1 MLFFFLYSHIILYIM
16 TDTTQLIQNN
26 LAVTSDLVYRLKPS
40 APRSRSYRASIL
52 PSNKNSFSPTDTAIL
67 YIPGGRRNTYLDC
80 SASYIRITL
89 KNTSGTA
96 GSSFALDHN
105 ANCVI
110 NRLDVFHGSNLL
122 ETIQTYN
129 VLSAYILDMQ
139 LSQSQKL
146 SLSNI
151 YGFNGAASTRQGV
164 SLDVANQKTFCLPIF
179 SGVVGVL
186 NDKMLPIGLL
196 ADDIRLEFTF
206 DSLLSAV
213 VQSGTPGV
221 LSILDFQLELSIV
234 ELSDEGESM
243 VRSNY
248 QYPQMPLYLHGCS
261 WRHYVSQLPNS
272 SGGYSTL
279 VPARFAS
286 LKQLALLPRR
296 STESSSSTSYS
307 LSSRANPNFT
317 QYWWRIGSAIIPPKA
332 VYLEN
337 SGNTGG
343 YGEAYAE
350 LLKSWHALH
359 TISTSSAL
367 ISTEYN
373 VADTA
378 VTDCPQTAV
387 QTGANSYKN
396 GFVIAQELESFAQRS
411 DVLLSGMNTLS
422 SQVFFEAQITTP
434 LTGGV
439 ATTYSL
445 DFYAWYDHIMVIDQ
459 GIISI
464 KY

>member
-1 MLFFFLYSHIILYIM
+1 M
-16 TDTTQLIQNN
+16 TDTTQLIPNN
-26 LAVTSDLVYRLKPS
+26 LAVTSDLDYRLKPS

-52 PSNKNSFSPTDTAIL
+52 PTNKNTFNPTDTAII

-80 SASYIRITL
+80 TQSYIRITL
-89 KNTSGTA
+89 KNTSGTGA
-96 GSSFALDHN
+96 FRLDHD

-129 VLSAYILDMQ
+129 ILSAYILDMQ
-139 LSQSQKL
+139 LSSAQKL
-146 SLSNI
+146 PLSNV
-151 YGFNGAASTRQGV
+151 YGFDTDGDRQGLNFA
-164 SLDVANQKTFCLPIF
+164 SGAQRTFCLPIF

-206 DSLLSAV
+206 ETLESAV
-213 VQSGTPGV
+213 VQSGTAGV
-221 LSILDFQLELSIV
+221 LQILDFQLQLTIV
-234 ELSDEGESM
+234 ELSDEGENM

-248 QYPQMPLYLHGCS
+248 QYPQMPLYLHGNS
-261 WRHYVSQLPNS
+261 WRHYVSALPAAT

-286 LKQLALLPRR
+286 LKQLALIPRR
-296 STESSSSTSYS
+296 NTETASTTSYS
-307 LSSRANPNFT
+307 LSSRVNPNIA
-317 QYWWRIGSAIIPPKA
+317 QYWWRIGSAIIPSKA
-332 VYLEN
+332 VYLES

-343 YGEAYAE
+343 YGEAFAE

-359 TISTSSAL
+359 TTSSSSAL
-367 ISTEYN
+367 YLEYN
-373 VADTA
+373 VADAT
-378 VTDCPQTAV
+378 VTNCPQIAV
-387 QTGANSYKN
+387 NTGANSYLN

-422 SQVFFEAQITTP
+422 SQVFFEAQINTAIGASAYT
-434 LTGGV
+434 
-439 ATTYSL
+439 L
-445 DFYAWYDHIMVIDQ
+445 DFFAWYDHIMVIDQ

>member
-1 MLFFFLYSHIILYIM
+1 M
-16 TDTTQLIQNN
+16 TDTTQLIPNN
-26 LAVTSDLVYRLKPS
+26 LAVTSDLDFRLKPS

-52 PSNKNSFSPTDTAIL
+52 PTNKNTFNPTDTAII

-80 SASYIRITL
+80 SQSYIRMTL

-129 VLSAYILDMQ
+129 ILSAYILDMQ

-146 SLSNI
+146 ALSNI
-151 YGFNGAASTRQGV
+151 YGFNGAAATRQGITLGP
-164 SLDVANQKTFCLPIF
+164 SDQQTFCLPIF

-206 DSLLSAV
+206 ESTASSV
-213 VQSGTPGV
+213 VQNAAPGT
-221 LSILDFQLELSIV
+221 LQILDFQLQLTIV
-234 ELSDEGESM
+234 ELSDEGENM

-248 QYPQMPLYLHGCS
+248 QYPQMPLYLHGSS
-261 WRHYVSQLPNS
+261 WRHYVSQLGTS
-272 SGGYSTL
+272 AGGYSTL

-286 LKQLALLPRR
+286 LKQIALLPRR
-296 STESSSSTSYS
+296 NTEIASATSYS
-307 LSSRANPNFT
+307 LSSRANPNFA
-317 QYWWRIGSAIIPPKA
+317 QYWFRIGSAIIPSKA
-332 VYLEN
+332 VYLE
-337 SGNTGG
+337 SAGNTGG
-343 YGEAYAE
+343 YGESFAE
-350 LLKSWHALH
+350 LLKAWHALH
-359 TISTSSAL
+359 ATSHSSAL
-367 ISTEYN
+367 TVEYN
-373 VADTA
+373 VADA
-378 VTDCPQTAV
+378 AIADCPQIAIATAF
-387 QTGANSYKN
+387 NSYKN

-422 SQVFFEAQITTP
+422 SQVFFETQIDTAPGAAYT
-434 LTGGV
+434 
-439 ATTYSL
+439 L

>member
-1 MLFFFLYSHIILYIM
+1 M
-16 TDTTQLIQNN
+16 TDTTQLIPNN
-26 LAVTSDLVYRLKPS
+26 LAVTFDLDFRLKPS

-52 PSNKNSFSPTDTAIL
+52 PTNKSTFNPLDTAIL

-80 SASYIRITL
+80 AQSYIRMTL
-89 KNTSGTA
+89 KNTDPTGVFRLD
-96 GSSFALDHN
+96 GS
-105 ANCVI
+105 ANCMI

-129 VLSAYILDMQ
+129 ILSSYIFDMQ
-139 LSQSQKL
+139 LSATNKL
-146 SLSNI
+146 ALSNL
-151 YGFNGAASTRQGV
+151 YGGDIDGDRQGL
-164 SLDVANQKTFCLPIF
+164 SFGTGAQRTFCLPIF
-179 SGVVGVL
+179 SGVAGVL
-186 NDKMLPIGLL
+186 SNKMLPIGLL

-206 DSLLSAV
+206 ESLASGV
-213 VQSGTPGV
+213 VQTTAMTTGTCQ
-221 LSILDFQLELSIV
+221 ILDFQLQLSIV

-261 WRHYVSQLPNS
+261 WRHYVSQLPAS
-272 SGGYSTL
+272 AGQYSTL

-296 STESSSSTSYS
+296 STEVSSTTSYS
-307 LSSRANPNFT
+307 LSSRVNPNFA
-317 QYWWRIGSAIIPPKA
+317 QYSWRIGSSMIPSKP
-332 VYLEN
+332 VFLEN

-359 TISTSSAL
+359 TLGTQSCLGI
-367 ISTEYN
+367 EYN
-373 VADTA
+373 VADA
-378 VTDCPQTAV
+378 IVSNCPQIAV
-387 QTGANSYKN
+387 QTGANSYLN
-396 GFVIAQELESFAQRS
+396 GFCIAQELESFAQRS

-422 SQVFFEAQITTP
+422 SQVFFEAQINTAP
-434 LTGGV
+434 TGVGV
-439 ATTYSL
+439 TYAL
-445 DFYAWYDHIMVIDQ
+445 DFFAWYDHIMVIDQ

>member
-1 MLFFFLYSHIILYIM
+1 M
-16 TDTTQLIQNN
+16 TDTTQLIPNN
-26 LAVTSDLVYRLKPS
+26 LAVTSDLDFRLKPS

-52 PSNKNSFSPTDTAIL
+52 PTNKNTFNPLDTAIL

-80 SASYIRITL
+80 SQSYIRMTL
-89 KNTSGTA
+89 KNTDPTGVFRLD
-96 GSSFALDHN
+96 GS
-105 ANCVI
+105 ANCMI

-129 VLSAYILDMQ
+129 ILSSYIFDMQ
-139 LSQSQKL
+139 LSVTNKNAL
-146 SLSNI
+146 ANL
-151 YGFNGAASTRQGV
+151 YGNDTDGDRQGI
-164 SLDVANQKTFCLPIF
+164 SFGTGAQRTFCLPIL
-179 SGVVGVL
+179 SGVVGVQNL
-186 NDKMLPIGLL
+186 KYFPIGLL

-206 DSLLSAV
+206 ESLASGV
-213 VQSGTPGV
+213 VQTTAMTTGTCQ
-221 LSILDFQLELSIV
+221 ILDFQLQLSIV

-261 WRHYVSQLPNS
+261 WRHYVSQLPAS
-272 SGGYSTL
+272 AGQYSTL

-296 STESSSSTSYS
+296 STEVSSTTSYS
-307 LSSRANPNFT
+307 LSSRVNPNFA
-317 QYWWRIGSAIIPPKA
+317 QYSWRIGSSMIPSKP
-332 VYLEN
+332 VFLEN

-350 LLKSWHALH
+350 LMKSWHALH
-359 TISTSSAL
+359 NISTTSCL
-367 ISTEYN
+367 GLEYN
-373 VADTA
+373 VADATVA
-378 VTDCPQTAV
+378 NCPQIQL
-387 QTGANSYKN
+387 QTGGFSYLN
-396 GFVIAQELESFAQRS
+396 GFVIAQELESFALRS

-422 SQVFFEAQITTP
+422 SQVFFEAQINTAP
-434 LTGGV
+434 AGV
-439 ATTYSL
+439 GVTYTL
-445 DFYAWYDHIMVIDQ
+445 DFFAWYDHIMVIDQ

>member
-1 MLFFFLYSHIILYIM
+1 M

-26 LAVTSDLVYRLKPS
+26 LAVTSDLDYRLKPS

-52 PSNKNSFSPTDTAIL
+52 PTNKNTFNPTDTAII

-80 SASYIRITL
+80 TQSYIRMTL
-89 KNTSGTA
+89 KNTDAA
-96 GSSFALDHN
+96 GAFRLDNN

-129 VLSAYILDMQ
+129 ILSTYILDMQ

-146 SLSNI
+146 SLSNV
-151 YGFNGAASTRQGV
+151 YGFDIDGDRQGINF
-164 SLDVANQKTFCLPIF
+164 VAGAQQTFCLPIF
-179 SGVVGVL
+179 SGVVGIL

-206 DSLLSAV
+206 ESLASAV
-213 VQSGTPGV
+213 VQSGTVGV
-221 LSILDFQLELSIV
+221 LQILDFQLQLTIV

-248 QYPQMPLYLHGCS
+248 QYPQMPLYLHGSS
-261 WRHYVSQLPNS
+261 WRHYVSALPATS

-296 STESSSSTSYS
+296 NTETASTTSYS
-307 LSSRANPNFT
+307 LSSRVNPNIA
-317 QYWWRIGSAIIPPKA
+317 QYWWRIGSSIIPSKA
-332 VYLEN
+332 VYLES
-337 SGNTGG
+337 SGSTGG
-343 YGEAYAE
+343 YGEAFAE

-359 TISTSSAL
+359 SISSSSSL
-367 ISTEYN
+367 TREYN
-373 VADTA
+373 IADAA
-378 VTDCPQTAV
+378 VTNCPQIAVGTAAN
-387 QTGANSYKN
+387 QTSNSYLN
-396 GFVIAQELESFAQRS
+396 GFAIAQELESFAQRS

-422 SQVFFEAQITTP
+422 SQVFFEAQIITP
-434 LTGGV
+434 IGASAYT
-439 ATTYSL
+439 L

>member
-1 MLFFFLYSHIILYIM
+1 M
-16 TDTTQLIQNN
+16 TDTTQLIPNN
-26 LAVTSDLVYRLKPS
+26 LAVTSDLDYRLKPS

-52 PSNKNSFSPTDTAIL
+52 PTNKNTFNPTDTCIM

-80 SASYIRITL
+80 TQSYIRMTL
-89 KNTSGTA
+89 KNTDPIGA
-96 GSSFALDHN
+96 FRLDNN
-105 ANCVI
+105 ANCMI

-129 VLSAYILDMQ
+129 ILSAYILDMQ
-139 LSQSQKL
+139 VSASQRV

-151 YGFNGAASTRQGV
+151 YGFNNTTDRRGVELLQG
-164 SLDVANQKTFCLPIF
+164 DQQTFCLPIF
-179 SGVVGVL
+179 SGIVGVL

-206 DSLLSAV
+206 ESLASGV
-213 VQSGTPGV
+213 VQTIAMTTGTCQ
-221 LSILDFQLELSIV
+221 ILDFQLQLTIV

-261 WRHYVSQLPNS
+261 WRHYVSQLPTS
-272 SGGYSTL
+272 AGGYSTL

-296 STESSSSTSYS
+296 NTEIASSASYS
-307 LSSRANPNFT
+307 LSSRANPNFN
-317 QYWWRIGSAIIPPKA
+317 QYWWRIGSAIIPSKA

-337 SGNTGG
+337 TGNTGG

-359 TISTSSAL
+359 TIINTSVL
-367 ISTEYN
+367 GPEY
-373 VADTA
+373 VVGDAA
-378 VTDCPQTAV
+378 ITDCPQIAISTNTA
-387 QTGANSYKN
+387 ANSYKN

-422 SQVFFEAQITTP
+422 SQVFFEAQLGTTLGAAP
-434 LTGGV
+434 YT
-439 ATTYSL
+439 L
-445 DFYAWYDHIMVIDQ
+445 DFFAWYDHIMVIDQ

>member
-1 MLFFFLYSHIILYIM
+1 M

-26 LAVTSDLVYRLKPS
+26 LAVTSDLDYRLKPS

-52 PSNKNSFSPTDTAIL
+52 PSNKNSFSPTDTAIF

-80 SASYIRITL
+80 TQSYIRLTL

-146 SLSNI
+146 SLANI
-151 YGFNGAASTRQGV
+151 YGFDKDGDRQGV
-164 SLDVANQKTFCLPIF
+164 SLGVANQKTFCLPIF

-206 DSLLSAV
+206 ETLDSAV
-213 VQSGTPGV
+213 VQAAVAGV
-221 LSILDFQLELSIV
+221 LQILDFQLELTIV
-234 ELSDEGESM
+234 ELSDEGENM

-248 QYPQMPLYLHGCS
+248 QYPQMPLYLHGSS

-272 SGGYSTL
+272 GGGYSTL

-296 STESSSSTSYS
+296 NTETASATSYS
-307 LSSRANPNFT
+307 LSSRVNPNIA
-317 QYWWRIGSAIIPPKA
+317 QYWWRIGSSIIPSKA
-332 VYLEN
+332 VYLES
-337 SGNTGG
+337 SGSTGG
-343 YGEAYAE
+343 YGEAFAE

-359 TISTSSAL
+359 SISSSSSL
-367 ISTEYN
+367 TREYN
-373 VADTA
+373 IADAA
-378 VTDCPQTAV
+378 VTNCPQIAVGTAAN
-387 QTGANSYKN
+387 QTSNSYLN
-396 GFVIAQELESFAQRS
+396 GFAIAQELESFAQRS

-422 SQVFFEAQITTP
+422 SQVFFEAQIITP
-434 LTGGV
+434 IGASAYT
-439 ATTYSL
+439 L

>member
-1 MLFFFLYSHIILYIM
+1 M
-16 TDTTQLIQNN
+16 TDTTQLIPNN
-26 LAVTSDLVYRLKPS
+26 LAVTSDLDYRLKPS

-52 PSNKNSFSPTDTAIL
+52 PTNKNTFNPLDTAIV

-80 SASYIRITL
+80 TQSYMRMTL
-89 KNTSGTA
+89 KNTDATGVFRLD
-96 GSSFALDHN
+96 GS
-105 ANCVI
+105 ANCMI

-129 VLSAYILDMQ
+129 ILSSYIFDMQ
-139 LSQSQKL
+139 LSTSNKI
-146 SLSNI
+146 SLANI
-151 YGFNGAASTRQGV
+151 YGNDTDGDRQGL
-164 SLDVANQKTFCLPIF
+164 SFAAGAQRTFCLPIF
-179 SGVVGVL
+179 SGVVGCL

-206 DSLLSAV
+206 ESLATGVVTTTAFTSA
-213 VQSGTPGV
+213 GTCQ
-221 LSILDFQLELSIV
+221 ILDFQLQLTIV
-234 ELSDEGESM
+234 ELSDEGENM

-272 SGGYSTL
+272 SGQYSTL

-296 STESSSSTSYS
+296 STEVSSATSYS
-307 LSSRANPNFT
+307 LSSRVNPNFA
-317 QYWWRIGSAIIPPKA
+317 QYSWRIGSSMIPSKP
-332 VYLEN
+332 VFLEN

-343 YGEAYAE
+343 YGEAFAE

-359 TISTSSAL
+359 TLSTQSCL
-367 ISTEYN
+367 YVENYQ
-373 VADTA
+373 VADAT
-378 VTDCPQTAV
+378 VTNCPQTAV
-387 QTGANSYKN
+387 QTGANSYLN

-422 SQVFFEAQITTP
+422 SQVFFEAQINTAQ
-434 LTGGV
+434 TG
-439 ATTYSL
+439 ATVTYAL
-445 DFYAWYDHIMVIDQ
+445 DFFAWYDHIMVIDQ
-459 GIISI
+459 GIITI

>member
-1 MLFFFLYSHIILYIM
+1 M
-16 TDTTQLIQNN
+16 TDTTQLIPNN
-26 LAVTSDLVYRLKPS
+26 LAVTSDLDYRLKPS

-52 PSNKNSFSPTDTAIL
+52 PTNKNTFNPTDTCIM

-80 SASYIRITL
+80 SQSYIRMTL
-89 KNTSGTA
+89 KNTDGTGA
-96 GSSFALDHN
+96 FRLDNN

-129 VLSAYILDMQ
+129 ILSAYILDMQ
-139 LSQSQKL
+139 LSTSQKL
-146 SLSNI
+146 AFANV
-151 YGFNGAASTRQGV
+151 YGFDVDGDRQGTNFT
-164 SLDVANQKTFCLPIF
+164 AGAQRTFCLPIF

-206 DSLLSAV
+206 ESLASAV
-213 VQSGTPGV
+213 VQSATAGV
-221 LSILDFQLELSIV
+221 LSILDFQLQLTIV
-234 ELSDEGESM
+234 ELSDEGENM

-248 QYPQMPLYLHGCS
+248 QYPQMPLYLHGNS
-261 WRHYVSQLPNS
+261 WRHYVSQLPAAT

-286 LKQLALLPRR
+286 LKQLALIPRR
-296 STESSSSTSYS
+296 NTETSSATSYS
-307 LSSRANPNFT
+307 LSSRVNPNIA
-317 QYWWRIGSAIIPPKA
+317 QYWWRIGSAIIPSKA
-332 VYLEN
+332 VYLE
-337 SGNTGG
+337 SAGNTGG

-359 TISTSSAL
+359 AISSSTALTSE
-367 ISTEYN
+367 IYN
-373 VADTA
+373 VADAT
-378 VTDCPQTAV
+378 VTNCPQIAVGTAAN
-387 QTGANSYKN
+387 QTSNSYLN

-422 SQVFFEAQITTP
+422 SQVFFETQINTAPGTAY
-434 LTGGV
+434 T
-439 ATTYSL
+439 L